1 MSNRSRPPQVQT
13 SDPLADLR
21 AESPA
26 ALTITDAPPTED
38 QTPDTLATGPQAVHD
53 QYVGQIVAG
62 WHQDTT
68 AQGFAHKGG
77 ACGCRYLAAGAVQAL
92 MGSPVEVLEPVE

>member
-1 MSNRSRPPQVQT
+1 VGVDVLDEP
-13 SDPLADLR
+13 
-21 AESPA
+21 E
-26 ALTITDAPPTED
+26 PTE
-38 QTPDTLATGPQAVHD
+38 PDTLATGSQAVHD
-53 QYVGQIVAG
+53 RYVSQIVAG

-92 MGSPVEVLEPVE
+92 MGSPVE